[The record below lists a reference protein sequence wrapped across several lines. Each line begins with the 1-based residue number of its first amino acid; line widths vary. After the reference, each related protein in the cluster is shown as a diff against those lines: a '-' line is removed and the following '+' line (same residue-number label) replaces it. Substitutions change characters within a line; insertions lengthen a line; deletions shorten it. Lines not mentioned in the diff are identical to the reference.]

1 MKYSIEVLQDK
12 QHEVQYI
19 EVLQD
24 KQHEVQYTG
33 VTR

>member
-1 MKYSIEVLQDK
+1 MKYSIQVLQDK
-12 QHEVQYI
+12 HMKNSIQ
-19 EVLQD
+19 VLQD